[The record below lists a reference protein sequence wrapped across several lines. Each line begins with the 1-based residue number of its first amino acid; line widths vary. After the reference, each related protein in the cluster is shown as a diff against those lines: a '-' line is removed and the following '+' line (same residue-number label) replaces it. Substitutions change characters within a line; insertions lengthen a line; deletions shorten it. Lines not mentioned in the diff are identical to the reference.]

1 MGYGRRAR
9 ENADGMA
16 GIPTLVLGPRR
27 PPRVA
32 RVLDLRRIRD
42 VCLELRIGSH
52 CNNPSFDYGSY
63 CLPKDTKQPLVNY
76 RDVLQDLIPSIVGSN
91 RTRNHAR
98 PGSFQVSL

>member
-16 GIPTLVLGPRR
+16 GFPTLVLGPRR
-27 PPRVA
+27 PRRVE
-32 RVLDLRRIRD
+32 RVLDLRHIRD

-63 CLPKDTKQPLVNY
+63 CLPKGTKQPLVNY
-76 RDVLQDLIPSIVGSN
+76 RDVPQDLIPSIVGSN
-91 RTRNHAR
+91 RTRYHA
-98 PGSFQVSL
+98 